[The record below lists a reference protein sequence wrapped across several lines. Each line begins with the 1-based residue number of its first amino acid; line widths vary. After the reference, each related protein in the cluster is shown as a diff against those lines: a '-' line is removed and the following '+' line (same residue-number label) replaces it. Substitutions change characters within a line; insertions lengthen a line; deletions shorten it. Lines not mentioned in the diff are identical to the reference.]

1 MDASLHCN
9 SCNLDFKSKACLT
22 KHMYTRRHIE
32 RSSTDSAVPLFTC
45 LCGRSYSYHQSLYVH
60 HKKCEKY
67 KNSKKSKNK
76 NEIIQTTNSNAA
88 LVSIKEKMD
97 IQTTD
102 SNAALVSIKEKMD
115 IYEKESILQNATL
128 ETMKQKLNLYHKEC
142 NEMKDQ
148 ITRLKNANNSENY
161 FPFQKT
167 RDKRKKINI
176 HVRQQVAEKQQN
188 TCGECKKELSPH
200 FQLDHVIA
208 LQFGGTDEESNLMAL
223 CCECHNI
230 KSIGENQCKQKIR
243 AAIETILKENRTIV

>member
-76 NEIIQTTNSNAA
+76 NEIIQTT
-88 LVSIKEKMD
+88 
-97 IQTTD
+97 D

-161 FPFQKT
+161 FPFQ
-167 RDKRKKINI
+167 
-176 HVRQQVAEKQQN
+176 
-188 TCGECKKELSPH
+188 
-200 FQLDHVIA
+200 
-208 LQFGGTDEESNLMAL
+208 
-223 CCECHNI
+223 
-230 KSIGENQCKQKIR
+230 
-243 AAIETILKENRTIV
+243 

>member
-1 MDASLHCN
+1 
-9 SCNLDFKSKACLT
+9 
-22 KHMYTRRHIE
+22 MYTRRHIE

-76 NEIIQTTNSNAA
+76 NEIIQTT
-88 LVSIKEKMD
+88 
-97 IQTTD
+97 D

-115 IYEKESILQNATL
+115 IYEKERILQNATL

-230 KSIGENQCKQKIR
+230 KFIGENQCKKKIR